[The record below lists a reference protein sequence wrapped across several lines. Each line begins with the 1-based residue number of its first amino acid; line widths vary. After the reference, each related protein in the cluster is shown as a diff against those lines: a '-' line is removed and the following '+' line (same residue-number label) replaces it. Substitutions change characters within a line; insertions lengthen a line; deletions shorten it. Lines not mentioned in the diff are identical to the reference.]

1 VILLARSIRRQFA
14 ARRPPDHR
22 PSDPARNPRRTSF
35 VAALMTSEWRTVRP
49 MRDPERADRWCGD
62 EVLVARLRAG
72 DDRALG
78 RAYDEHA
85 EVVLAT
91 ARRVTLDDQ
100 LAHDVVQEVFVHLWA
115 SADRVDLARGSLRA
129 YLRTIAHRRAVD
141 AVRRSE
147 RRHRAETQAAAAPT
161 TVVDVAGADVSV
173 TDAAAAR
180 WCNERRVA
188 ALGQLPDDQ
197 RAALELAYFGGQ
209 TLKQVAAT
217 LGIPEGTAK
226 SRVRL
231 GLARVRAIVGEDL
244 RETR

>member
-1 VILLARSIRRQFA
+1 
-14 ARRPPDHR
+14 
-22 PSDPARNPRRTSF
+22 
-35 VAALMTSEWRTVRP
+35 

-85 EVVLAT
+85 EAVRAT

-115 SADRVDLARGSLRA
+115 SADRVDLSRGSLRA

-147 RRHRAETQAAAAPT
+147 RRHRAESAAASAPT
-161 TVVDVAGADVSV
+161 ASVDVDGVDVSSAD
-173 TDAAAAR
+173 DAAALWCHAR
-180 WCNERRVA
+180 LEE
-188 ALGQLPDDQ
+188 ALAQLPEDQ
-197 RAALELAYFGGQ
+197 RAALELAYYGGQ
-209 TLKQVAAT
+209 TLKQVAVS